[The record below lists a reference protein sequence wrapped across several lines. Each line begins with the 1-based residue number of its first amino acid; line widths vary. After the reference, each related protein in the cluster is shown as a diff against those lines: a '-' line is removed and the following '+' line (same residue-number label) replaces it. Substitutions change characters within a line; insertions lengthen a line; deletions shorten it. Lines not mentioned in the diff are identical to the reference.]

1 MMFRMI
7 LYTQWKWT
15 RLALLPG
22 VIIAFSLP
30 VLSVQETGT
39 SLDAGSVLR
48 AVNAWAVWFP
58 TLAGALGLLV
68 GVTAWR
74 EDHAGKHVYALSLPV
89 ERWRYTLLRFAAG
102 SVLLVTP
109 MVAMWA
115 GSLAGA
121 AAASIPPTLRAY
133 PNALALRFALA
144 ALVAYSVFFAIAA
157 GTARTAAFVLG
168 AVAALIGLDV
178 LVQAAGAPL
187 SVSYEVWGTRVSLSR
202 QVWGW
207 ITEVPGP
214 LAVFTGRWM
223 LIDV

>member
-1 MMFRMI
+1 M
-7 LYTQWKWT
+7 
-15 RLALLPG
+15 
-22 VIIAFSLP
+22 
-30 VLSVQETGT
+30 
-39 SLDAGSVLR
+39 
-48 AVNAWAVWFP
+48 
-58 TLAGALGLLV
+58 
-68 GVTAWR
+68 
-74 EDHAGKHVYALSLPV
+74 
-89 ERWRYTLLRFAAG
+89 
-102 SVLLVTP
+102 
-109 MVAMWA
+109 
-115 GSLAGA
+115 
-121 AAASIPPTLRAY
+121 
-133 PNALALRFALA
+133 
-144 ALVAYSVFFAIAA
+144 VAYSVFFAIAA